1 MKRNLLFTKLC
12 VILMMLF
19 GGVTFVSAAEEACP
33 TLTISP
39 VTIMPGMETE
49 VSIQYESEVD
59 YSAFQ
64 LRVRLPEGLSFVGKE
79 LKDEDGEI
87 TTQYGAVGDACLA
100 SHSSEVIL
108 VTAEGSE
115 WRGTLLFVAYNIKKK
130 MMKKGTLCTFTV
142 KADEKLAKSSEIKIE
157 DMLFS
162 GLKDD
167 KEYHSAEM
175 TDVIAVNNIKDEWD
189 ANEAA
194 NTKINEALT
203 ALMTALDAADAKIS
217 ETCVESVK
225 TVYLDKLG
233 DCVTNINKQ
242 AMELNAKYAAIQL
255 TEKDAEVFVA
265 DCAKA
270 QAQFDAIVAESA
282 TAMTKRVEAN
292 EAAND
297 TFQAAFTEIST
308 LLNDADA
315 KINDECPDVK
325 ETYLDQL
332 AEIATQVNQKGME
345 LGSLYAAIELTQEVA
360 DKAAAEINAFAAQI
374 KEIVAAAVKAQ
385 NEIATGIHGINA
397 DFQNA
402 EAVYSIGGVR
412 LNKAAKGV
420 NVVIRNGKA
429 IKVVK

>member
-1 MKRNLLFTKLC
+1 MKN
-12 VILMMLF
+12 ILKKIGMSLMA
-19 GGVTFVSAAEEACP
+19 FVMGFSYANAEDVN
-33 TLTISP
+33 P
-39 VTIMPGMETE
+39 VTISVNPVQTMPGS
-49 VSIQYESEVD
+49 VIDIPVNYESSTEFV
-59 YSAFQ
+59 AFQ
-64 LRVRLPEGLSFVGKE
+64 MDIVLPEGLSFEQDDKQFIVGGNALDDHILAKKYNE
-79 LKDEDGEI
+79 ETKALRVMFYSMQNSPLKN
-87 TTQYGAVGDACLA
+87 
-100 SHSSEVIL
+100 
-108 VTAEGSE
+108 
-115 WRGTLLFVAYNIKKK
+115 GTLFTFKVKANDQLADVSKIEFKKVKFASGGVYFTYSFDVKNIKK
-130 MMKKGTLCTFTV
+130 
-142 KADEKLAKSSEIKIE
+142 
-157 DMLFS
+157 
-162 GLKDD
+162 
-167 KEYHSAEM
+167 
-175 TDVIAVNNIKDEWD
+175 EWD

-255 TEKDAEVFVA
+255 TEKDAEDFVA

-270 QAQFDAIVAESA
+270 QAQFDVIVAESA

-385 NEIATGIHGINA
+385 NEIATGIHGITA

-420 NVVIRNGKA
+420 NIVVRNGKA

>member
-1 MKRNLLFTKLC
+1 MKNIFNKLGLL
-12 VILMMLF
+12 LMTLVM
-19 GGVTFVSAAEEACP
+19 GVSYANADEVNNP
-33 TLTISP
+33 VTLTVDP
-39 VTIMPGMETE
+39 VSTMPGNIIDVPIM
-49 VSIQYESEVD
+49 YESTEEQNT
-59 YSAFQ
+59 FQ
-64 LRVRLPEGLSFVGKE
+64 MDIVLPKGLTFELTDGK
-79 LKDEDGEI
+79 
-87 TTQYGAVGDACLA
+87 YGTVGDAIPQGCLYEEKFKDNREDGLDA
-100 SHSSEVIL
+100 VRVVCVSM
-108 VTAEGSE
+108 VTPFKKGQ
-115 WRGTLLFVAYNIKKK
+115 LLTFKVKATDELADVTQIKLEKIKFSKIYFTYTIDVKNIKK
-130 MMKKGTLCTFTV
+130 
-142 KADEKLAKSSEIKIE
+142 
-157 DMLFS
+157 
-162 GLKDD
+162 
-167 KEYHSAEM
+167 
-175 TDVIAVNNIKDEWD
+175 EWD

-203 ALMTALDAADAKIS
+203 ALMTALDAADAKIN

-255 TEKDAEVFVA
+255 TEKDAEDFVA

-270 QAQFDAIVAESA
+270 QAQFDVIVAESA

-292 EAAND
+292 EAANA

-325 ETYLDQL
+325 ETYLDKL

-345 LGSLYAAIELTQEVA
+345 LGSLYAAVELTQEVA
-360 DKAAAEINAFAAQI
+360 DKAAADFKAFAAQI
-374 KEIVAAAVKAQ
+374 KDIVAAAVKAQ

>member
-1 MKRNLLFTKLC
+1 MKNIFNKLGLL
-12 VILMMLF
+12 LMTLVM
-19 GGVTFVSAAEEACP
+19 GVSYTNADEVNNP
-33 TLTISP
+33 VTLTVDP
-39 VTIMPGMETE
+39 VSTMPGNIIDVPIM
-49 VSIQYESEVD
+49 YESTEEQNT
-59 YSAFQ
+59 FQ
-64 LRVRLPEGLSFVGKE
+64 MDIVLPKGLTFELTDGK
-79 LKDEDGEI
+79 
-87 TTQYGAVGDACLA
+87 YGTVGDAIPQGCLYEEKFKDNREDGLDA
-100 SHSSEVIL
+100 VRVVCVSM
-108 VTAEGSE
+108 VTPFKKGQ
-115 WRGTLLFVAYNIKKK
+115 LLTFKVKATDELADVTQIKLEKIKFSKIYFTYTIDVKNIKK
-130 MMKKGTLCTFTV
+130 
-142 KADEKLAKSSEIKIE
+142 
-157 DMLFS
+157 
-162 GLKDD
+162 
-167 KEYHSAEM
+167 
-175 TDVIAVNNIKDEWD
+175 EWD

-203 ALMTALDAADAKIS
+203 ALMTALDAADAKIN

-270 QAQFDAIVAESA
+270 QAQFDVIVAESA

-325 ETYLDQL
+325 DTYLDKL

-345 LGSLYAAIELTQEVA
+345 LGSLYAAVELTQEVA
-360 DKAAAEINAFAAQI
+360 DKAAADIKAFAAQI
-374 KEIVAAAVKAQ
+374 KDIVAAAVKAQ
-385 NEIATGIHGINA
+385 NEIATGINSINA

>member
-39 VTIMPGMETE
+39 VSIIPGMETE

-194 NTKINEALT
+194 NTKINEALMAT
-203 ALMTALDAADAKIS
+203 MTALDAADQFINDK
-217 ETCVESVK
+217 CPESLRDG
-225 TVYLDKLG
+225 YLDQLAE
-233 DCVTNINKQ
+233 CATVINQKG
-242 AMELNAKYAAIQL
+242 MELSTKYAAIEL
-255 TEKDAEVFVA
+255 TEKDAEDFVA
-265 DCAKA
+265 VCAETQAKIKA
-270 QAQFDAIVAESA
+270 IFDEA
-282 TAMTKRVEAN
+282 TEMTKKYETN
-292 EAAND
+292 EAANA
-297 TFQAAFTEIST
+297 TFQTAFTEIST

-325 ETYLDQL
+325 DTYLDQL

-345 LGSLYAAIELTQEVA
+345 LGSLYAAVELTQEVA
-360 DKAAAEINAFAAQI
+360 DKAAADINAFAAQI
-374 KEIVAAAVKAQ
+374 EAIVAAAVKAQ

>member
-1 MKRNLLFTKLC
+1 MKNIFNKLGLL
-12 VILMMLF
+12 LMTLVM
-19 GGVTFVSAAEEACP
+19 GVSYTNADEVNNP
-33 TLTISP
+33 VTLTVDP
-39 VTIMPGMETE
+39 VSTMPGNIIDVPIM
-49 VSIQYESEVD
+49 YESTEEQNT
-59 YSAFQ
+59 FQ
-64 LRVRLPEGLSFVGKE
+64 MDIVLPKGLTFELTDGK
-79 LKDEDGEI
+79 
-87 TTQYGAVGDACLA
+87 YGTVGDAIPQGCLYEEKFKDNREDGLDA
-100 SHSSEVIL
+100 VRIVCVSM
-108 VTAEGSE
+108 VTPFKKGQ
-115 WRGTLLFVAYNIKKK
+115 LLTFKVKATDELADVTQIKLEKIKFSKIYFTYTIDVKNIKK
-130 MMKKGTLCTFTV
+130 
-142 KADEKLAKSSEIKIE
+142 
-157 DMLFS
+157 
-162 GLKDD
+162 
-167 KEYHSAEM
+167 
-175 TDVIAVNNIKDEWD
+175 EWD

-203 ALMTALDAADAKIS
+203 ALMTALDAADAKIN

-255 TEKDAEVFVA
+255 TEKDAEDFVA

-270 QAQFDAIVAESA
+270 QAQFDVIVAESA
-282 TAMTKRVEAN
+282 AAMTKKFEAN
-292 EAAND
+292 EAANA

-325 ETYLDQL
+325 ETYLDKL

-374 KEIVAAAVKAQ
+374 KDIVAAAVKAQ
-385 NEIATGIHGINA
+385 NEIATGINGINA

>member
-1 MKRNLLFTKLC
+1 MKNIFNKLGLL
-12 VILMMLF
+12 LMTLVM
-19 GGVTFVSAAEEACP
+19 GVSYTNADEVNNP
-33 TLTISP
+33 VTLTVDP
-39 VTIMPGMETE
+39 VSTMPGNIIDVPIM
-49 VSIQYESEVD
+49 YESTEEQNT
-59 YSAFQ
+59 FQ
-64 LRVRLPEGLSFVGKE
+64 MDIVLPKGLTFELTDGK
-79 LKDEDGEI
+79 
-87 TTQYGAVGDACLA
+87 YGTVGDAIPQGCLYEEKFKDNREDGLDA
-100 SHSSEVIL
+100 VRVVCVSM
-108 VTAEGSE
+108 VTPFKKGQ
-115 WRGTLLFVAYNIKKK
+115 LLTFKVKATDELADVTQIKLEKIKFSKIYFTYTIDVKNIKK
-130 MMKKGTLCTFTV
+130 
-142 KADEKLAKSSEIKIE
+142 
-157 DMLFS
+157 
-162 GLKDD
+162 
-167 KEYHSAEM
+167 
-175 TDVIAVNNIKDEWD
+175 EWD

-203 ALMTALDAADAKIS
+203 ALMTALDAADAKIN

-255 TEKDAEVFVA
+255 TEKDAEDFVA

-270 QAQFDAIVAESA
+270 QAQFDVIVAEA
-282 TAMTKRVEAN
+282 AAAMTKKFEAN
-292 EAAND
+292 EAANA

-325 ETYLDQL
+325 ETYLDKL

-374 KEIVAAAVKAQ
+374 KDIVAAAVKAQ
-385 NEIATGIHGINA
+385 NEIATGINSINA

>member
-1 MKRNLLFTKLC
+1 MKNIFNKLGLL
-12 VILMMLF
+12 LMTLVM
-19 GGVTFVSAAEEACP
+19 GVSYTNADEVNN
-33 TLTISP
+33 P
-39 VTIMPGMETE
+39 VTLSVDPVSTMPGNIIDVPIM
-49 VSIQYESEVD
+49 YESTEEQNT
-59 YSAFQ
+59 FQ
-64 LRVRLPEGLSFVGKE
+64 MDIVLPKGLTFELTDGK
-79 LKDEDGEI
+79 
-87 TTQYGAVGDACLA
+87 YGTVGDAIPQGCLYEEKFKDNREDGLDA
-100 SHSSEVIL
+100 VRVVCVSM
-108 VTAEGSE
+108 VTPFKKGQ
-115 WRGTLLFVAYNIKKK
+115 LLTFKVKATDELADVTQIKLEKIKFSKIYFTYTIDVKNIKK
-130 MMKKGTLCTFTV
+130 
-142 KADEKLAKSSEIKIE
+142 
-157 DMLFS
+157 
-162 GLKDD
+162 
-167 KEYHSAEM
+167 
-175 TDVIAVNNIKDEWD
+175 EWD

-203 ALMTALDAADAKIS
+203 ALMTALDAADAKIN

-270 QAQFDAIVAESA
+270 QAQFDVIVAESA

-315 KINDECPDVK
+315 KINKECKDVK
-325 ETYLDQL
+325 DTYLDKL

-374 KEIVAAAVKAQ
+374 EEIVAAAVKAQ
-385 NEIATGIHGINA
+385 NEIATGIHGITA

>member
-1 MKRNLLFTKLC
+1 MKNIFNKLGLL
-12 VILMMLF
+12 LMTLVM
-19 GGVTFVSAAEEACP
+19 GVSYANADEVNNP
-33 TLTISP
+33 VTLTVDP
-39 VTIMPGMETE
+39 VSTMPGNIIDVPIM
-49 VSIQYESEVD
+49 YESTEEQNT
-59 YSAFQ
+59 FQ
-64 LRVRLPEGLSFVGKE
+64 MDIVLPKGLTFELTDGKF
-79 LKDEDGEI
+79 G
-87 TTQYGAVGDACLA
+87 TVGDAIPQGCLYEEKFKDNREDGLDA
-100 SHSSEVIL
+100 VRVVCVSM
-108 VTAEGSE
+108 VTPFKKGQ
-115 WRGTLLFVAYNIKKK
+115 LLTFKVKATDELADVTQIKLEKIKFSKIYFTYTIDVKNIKK
-130 MMKKGTLCTFTV
+130 
-142 KADEKLAKSSEIKIE
+142 
-157 DMLFS
+157 
-162 GLKDD
+162 
-167 KEYHSAEM
+167 
-175 TDVIAVNNIKDEWD
+175 EWD

-203 ALMTALDAADAKIS
+203 ALMTALDAADAKIN

-255 TEKDAEVFVA
+255 TEKDAEDFVA

-270 QAQFDAIVAESA
+270 QAQFDVIVAESA
-282 TAMTKRVEAN
+282 AAMTKKFEAN
-292 EAAND
+292 EAANA

-374 KEIVAAAVKAQ
+374 KDIVAAAVKAQ

>member
-1 MKRNLLFTKLC
+1 MKNIFNKLGLL
-12 VILMMLF
+12 LMTLVM
-19 GGVTFVSAAEEACP
+19 GVSYANADEVNNP
-33 TLTISP
+33 VTLTVDP
-39 VTIMPGMETE
+39 VSTMPGNIIDVPIM
-49 VSIQYESEVD
+49 YESTEEQNT
-59 YSAFQ
+59 FQ
-64 LRVRLPEGLSFVGKE
+64 MDIVLPKGLTFELTDGK
-79 LKDEDGEI
+79 
-87 TTQYGAVGDACLA
+87 YGTVGDAIPQGCLYEEKFKDNREDGLDA
-100 SHSSEVIL
+100 VRVVCVSM
-108 VTAEGSE
+108 VTPFKKGQ
-115 WRGTLLFVAYNIKKK
+115 LLTFKVKATDELADVTQIKLEKIKFSKIYFTYTIDVKNIKK
-130 MMKKGTLCTFTV
+130 
-142 KADEKLAKSSEIKIE
+142 
-157 DMLFS
+157 
-162 GLKDD
+162 
-167 KEYHSAEM
+167 
-175 TDVIAVNNIKDEWD
+175 EWD

-203 ALMTALDAADAKIS
+203 ALMTALDAADAKIN

-255 TEKDAEVFVA
+255 TEKDAEDFVA

-270 QAQFDAIVAESA
+270 QAQFDVIVAESA
-282 TAMTKRVEAN
+282 AAMTKKFEAN
-292 EAAND
+292 EAANA

-374 KEIVAAAVKAQ
+374 KDIVAAAVKAQ

-420 NVVIRNGKA
+420 NVVIRNGKV

>member
-1 MKRNLLFTKLC
+1 MKNIFNKLGLL
-12 VILMMLF
+12 LMTLVM
-19 GGVTFVSAAEEACP
+19 GVSYANADEVNNP
-33 TLTISP
+33 VTLTVDP
-39 VTIMPGMETE
+39 VSTMPGNIIDVPIM
-49 VSIQYESEVD
+49 YESTEEQNT
-59 YSAFQ
+59 FQ
-64 LRVRLPEGLSFVGKE
+64 MDIVLPKGLTFELTDGK
-79 LKDEDGEI
+79 
-87 TTQYGAVGDACLA
+87 YGTVGDAIPQGCLYEEKFKDNREDGLDA
-100 SHSSEVIL
+100 VRVVCVSM
-108 VTAEGSE
+108 VTPFKKGQ
-115 WRGTLLFVAYNIKKK
+115 LLTFKVKATDELADVTQIKLEKIKFSKIYFTYTIDVKNIKK
-130 MMKKGTLCTFTV
+130 
-142 KADEKLAKSSEIKIE
+142 
-157 DMLFS
+157 
-162 GLKDD
+162 
-167 KEYHSAEM
+167 
-175 TDVIAVNNIKDEWD
+175 EWD

-203 ALMTALDAADAKIS
+203 ALMTALDAADAKIN

-255 TEKDAEVFVA
+255 TEKDAEDFVA

-270 QAQFDAIVAESA
+270 QAQFDVIVAESA

-325 ETYLDQL
+325 DTYLDKL

-345 LGSLYAAIELTQEVA
+345 LGSLYAAVELTQEVA
-360 DKAAAEINAFAAQI
+360 DKAAADIKAFAAQI
-374 KEIVAAAVKAQ
+374 KDIVAAAVKAQ
-385 NEIATGIHGINA
+385 NEIATGINSINA

>member
-1 MKRNLLFTKLC
+1 MT
-12 VILMMLF
+12 LF

-39 VTIMPGMETE
+39 VTIVPGMETE

-194 NTKINEALT
+194 NTKINEALMAT
-203 ALMTALDAADAKIS
+203 MTALDAADQFINDK
-217 ETCVESVK
+217 CPESLRDG
-225 TVYLDKLG
+225 YLDQLAE
-233 DCVTNINKQ
+233 CATVINQKG
-242 AMELNAKYAAIQL
+242 MELSTKYAAIEL
-255 TEKDAEVFVA
+255 TEKDAEDFVA
-265 DCAKA
+265 VCAETQAKIKA
-270 QAQFDAIVAESA
+270 IFDEA
-282 TAMTKRVEAN
+282 TEMTKKYETN
-292 EAAND
+292 EAANA

-325 ETYLDQL
+325 DTYLDQL

-345 LGSLYAAIELTQEVA
+345 LGSLYAAVELTQEVA
-360 DKAAAEINAFAAQI
+360 DKAAADIKAFAAQI
-374 KEIVAAAVKAQ
+374 EAIVAAAVKAQ

>member
-1 MKRNLLFTKLC
+1 MKNIFNKLGLL
-12 VILMMLF
+12 LMTLVM
-19 GGVTFVSAAEEACP
+19 GVSYTNADEVNNP
-33 TLTISP
+33 VTLTVDP
-39 VTIMPGMETE
+39 VSTMPGNIIDVPIM
-49 VSIQYESEVD
+49 YESTEEQNT
-59 YSAFQ
+59 FQ
-64 LRVRLPEGLSFVGKE
+64 MDIVLPKGLTFELTDGK
-79 LKDEDGEI
+79 
-87 TTQYGAVGDACLA
+87 YGTVGDAIPQGCLYEEKFKDNREDGLDA
-100 SHSSEVIL
+100 VRIVCVSM
-108 VTAEGSE
+108 VTPFKKGQ
-115 WRGTLLFVAYNIKKK
+115 LLTFKVKATDELADVTQIKLEKIKFSKIYFTYTIDVKNIKK
-130 MMKKGTLCTFTV
+130 
-142 KADEKLAKSSEIKIE
+142 
-157 DMLFS
+157 
-162 GLKDD
+162 
-167 KEYHSAEM
+167 
-175 TDVIAVNNIKDEWD
+175 EWD

-203 ALMTALDAADAKIS
+203 ALMTALDAADAKIN

-255 TEKDAEVFVA
+255 TEKDAEDFVA

-270 QAQFDAIVAESA
+270 QAQFDVIVAESA
-282 TAMTKRVEAN
+282 AAMTKKFEAN
-292 EAAND
+292 EAANA

-325 ETYLDQL
+325 ETYLDKL

-374 KEIVAAAVKAQ
+374 KDIVAAAVKAQ

>member
-1 MKRNLLFTKLC
+1 MKNIFNKLGLL
-12 VILMMLF
+12 LMTLVM
-19 GGVTFVSAAEEACP
+19 GVSYANADEVNNP
-33 TLTISP
+33 VTLTVDP
-39 VTIMPGMETE
+39 VSTMPGNIIDVPIM
-49 VSIQYESEVD
+49 YESTEEQNT
-59 YSAFQ
+59 FQ
-64 LRVRLPEGLSFVGKE
+64 MDIVLPKGLTFELTDGK
-79 LKDEDGEI
+79 
-87 TTQYGAVGDACLA
+87 YGTVGDAIPQGCLYEEKFKDNREDGLDA
-100 SHSSEVIL
+100 VRVVCVSM
-108 VTAEGSE
+108 VTPFKKGQ
-115 WRGTLLFVAYNIKKK
+115 LLTFKVKATDELADVTQIKLEKIKFSKIYFTYTIDVKNIKK
-130 MMKKGTLCTFTV
+130 
-142 KADEKLAKSSEIKIE
+142 
-157 DMLFS
+157 
-162 GLKDD
+162 
-167 KEYHSAEM
+167 
-175 TDVIAVNNIKDEWD
+175 EWD

-203 ALMTALDAADAKIS
+203 ALMTALDAADAKIN

-255 TEKDAEVFVA
+255 TEKDAEAFVA

-325 ETYLDQL
+325 DTYLDQL

-345 LGSLYAAIELTQEVA
+345 LGSLYAAVELTQEVA
-360 DKAAAEINAFAAQI
+360 DKAAADFKAFAPQI
-374 KEIVAAAVKAQ
+374 EAIVAAAVKAQ
-385 NEIATGIHGINA
+385 NEIATGINSINA

>member
-1 MKRNLLFTKLC
+1 MKNIFNKLGLL
-12 VILMMLF
+12 LMTLVM
-19 GGVTFVSAAEEACP
+19 GVSYANADEVNNP
-33 TLTISP
+33 VTLTVDP
-39 VTIMPGMETE
+39 VSTMPGNIIDVPIM
-49 VSIQYESEVD
+49 YESTEEQNT
-59 YSAFQ
+59 FQ
-64 LRVRLPEGLSFVGKE
+64 MDIVLPKGLTFELTDGK
-79 LKDEDGEI
+79 
-87 TTQYGAVGDACLA
+87 YGTVGDAIPQGCIYEEKFKDNREDGLDAVRVVCVSMVTPFKKGQLLTFKVKATDELA
-100 SHSSEVIL
+100 D
-108 VTAEGSE
+108 VTQIKLEKIKFSKIYF
-115 WRGTLLFVAYNIKKK
+115 TYTIDVKNIKK
-130 MMKKGTLCTFTV
+130 
-142 KADEKLAKSSEIKIE
+142 
-157 DMLFS
+157 
-162 GLKDD
+162 
-167 KEYHSAEM
+167 
-175 TDVIAVNNIKDEWD
+175 EWD

-203 ALMTALDAADAKIS
+203 ALMTALDAADAKIN

-255 TEKDAEVFVA
+255 TEKDAEDFVA

-270 QAQFDAIVAESA
+270 QAQFDVIVAESA

-315 KINDECPDVK
+315 KINKECPDVK
-325 ETYLDQL
+325 ETYLDKL

-345 LGSLYAAIELTQEVA
+345 LGSLYAAVELTQEVA
-360 DKAAAEINAFAAQI
+360 DKATADINAFAAQI
-374 KEIVAAAVKAQ
+374 KDIVADAVKAQ
-385 NEIATGIHGINA
+385 NEVATGIHGINA

>member
-1 MKRNLLFTKLC
+1 MA
-12 VILMMLF
+12 
-19 GGVTFVSAAEEACP
+19 FVMGFSYANAEDVN
-33 TLTISP
+33 P
-39 VTIMPGMETE
+39 VTISVDPVQTMPGS
-49 VSIQYESEVD
+49 VIDIPVNYESSTEFV
-59 YSAFQ
+59 AFQ
-64 LRVRLPEGLSFVGKE
+64 MDIVLPEGLSFEQDDKQFIVGGNSLDVHILAKKSNE
-79 LKDEDGEI
+79 ETKALSVMFYSMQNSPLKN
-87 TTQYGAVGDACLA
+87 
-100 SHSSEVIL
+100 
-108 VTAEGSE
+108 
-115 WRGTLLFVAYNIKKK
+115 GTLFTFKVKANDQLADVSKIEFKKVKFASGGVYFTYSFDVKNIKK
-130 MMKKGTLCTFTV
+130 
-142 KADEKLAKSSEIKIE
+142 
-157 DMLFS
+157 
-162 GLKDD
+162 
-167 KEYHSAEM
+167 
-175 TDVIAVNNIKDEWD
+175 EWD

-255 TEKDAEVFVA
+255 TEKDAEDFVA

-270 QAQFDAIVAESA
+270 QAQFDVIVAESA

-315 KINDECPDVK
+315 KINKECKDVK
-325 ETYLDQL
+325 DTYLDKL

-374 KEIVAAAVKAQ
+374 KDIVAAAVKAQ
-385 NEIATGIHGINA
+385 NEIATGIHGITA

-412 LNKAAKGV
+412 LNQAAKGV